1 MRKKSLLKKVLAVTL
16 SLVIAVSAFAAVFA
30 AAAAAPE
37 GMTFE
42 RLSNPDAGIRDA
54 DGLVP
59 GGDRETSYAWCMA
72 ERGNYIYIG
81 TNKNIVGSAAASI
94 ASALQSMGLSSD
106 AVWTAIDAFTNGEI
120 PQPTTTEG
128 GSIFKCDQTTGEI
141 KAIYKTPAGVAFRM
155 AIEYDGDVYF
165 ASYSSVLNADNYI
178 FRIDEN
184 DNVETV
190 FTSSNG
196 TSLRAACIHDDGLL
210 YFGGVDAR
218 EELAPGDENCQKL
231 AILYKDPTDDTK
243 WTRVA
248 DYKDFRPYAEDPA
261 VKSTITSPI
270 WDICSYDGYIYAT
283 IPNSGGFVMYR
294 GHAAAEGETANEYG
308 WYWEEI
314 VGKYNGVNNVAF
326 ADTPEGY
333 VTGPEA
339 GMISMTAT
347 PFTFKGDLY
356 VMDFDNTITSE
367 IMAVSGIIAVLF
379 GQNDVK
385 LSTYLEPLYTTLQNP
400 QSLWRYNTETGKFD
414 EVDSFTKLME
424 GTCNEYLWRTAVY
437 NDELYISTM
446 DSAILYN
453 YVTRL
458 TNGSFLQMTEEEFTD
473 QISYLKTLLSE
484 LGVTGNSD
492 AVVEKIIDLIEKVTE
507 MFESFKDLDLNDT
520 QAFLD
525 KYNELIDKILNM
537 GTIDDLI
544 AAVAALTPA
553 QRSGLGLGNIADIT
567 AALGKIKDI
576 IGKIDI
582 EGLKMY
588 IYISNTVA
596 DDVWGFD
603 IIKTADGENFEIV
616 TDDGFGDKYN
626 YGGRSLL
633 ATEQGLYVGT
643 ANPFY
648 GAQLWRI
655 VSDKADE
662 PTTDE
667 PTTDEP
673 VTDEPTTDEP
683 TTDEP
688 VTDEP
693 TTEEPATEAPSEDTT
708 AQQPSTEAPS
718 EDTTADVPG
727 DSGSDDS
734 TDVPATGSSSDIIL
748 KMAIFFGSAAVVG
761 TVAAKK
767 RSKKR

>member
-16 SLVIAVSAFAAVFA
+16 SLVIVASTVSAVFTAFAQTNTGNGNLVF
-30 AAAAAPE
+30 E
-37 GMTFE
+37 KI
-42 RLSNPDAGIRDA
+42 SNPDAGVREA
-54 DGLVP
+54 DGLEP
-59 GGDRETSYAWCMA
+59 GGNRETSYAWSMA
-72 ERGNYIYIG
+72 ARGNYLYIG
-81 TNKNIVGSAAASI
+81 TNKNTVGGVAAALAGSL
-94 ASALQSMGLSSD
+94 AGLGLSSD
-106 AVWTAIDAFTNGEI
+106 VIWAAIDAYTNGEI
-120 PQPTTTEG
+120 PQPTSTEG
-128 GSIFKCDQTTGEI
+128 GYIFRCDQTTGEI
-141 KAIYKTPAGVAFRM
+141 KIIYRAPAGVAFRM
-155 AIEYDGDVYF
+155 AMEYDGDVYF

-458 TNGSFLQMTEEEFTD
+458 TNGSFLQMTEEEFAD

-492 AVVEKIIDLIEKVTE
+492 AVVEKIIDLIKKVTE
-507 MFESFKDLDLNDT
+507 MFESFKDMDLDDA

-525 KYNELIDKILNM
+525 KYQDLIDKILNM
-537 GTIDDLI
+537 NTIDTLSSELS
-544 AAVAALTPA
+544 ALTPA
-553 QRSGLGLGNIADIT
+553 ERSGLGSLTDIT
-567 AALGKIKDI
+567 DALKKIKDI
-576 IGKIDI
+576 LGRIDI

-655 VSDKADE
+655 TSEGDE
-662 PTTDE
+662 PT
-667 PTTDEP
+667 
-673 VTDEPTTDEP
+673 TDEPTTDEP